1 MKKKLVSVA
10 ALVMALCLMLAACGS
25 TGGTTATPAPDTN
38 TSAPESAA
46 PDASAPEAGD
56 KLNANASLKMA
67 TGGTTGTYY
76 AFGGIIAGALEGA
89 VDGLSVTVHDS
100 GASKANI
107 YEIIDGEADLAF
119 AQNDV
124 TYYALTGTDL
134 FESDGA
140 QEGFSVLAGL
150 YPEVVQI
157 VASKDITDISQL
169 KGKKVSVGDAGS
181 GTEFNARQILG
192 AYGISF
198 DDISVQNLDFGNS
211 ATALKDGKIDAFF
224 TVAGA
229 PTTNIVDLC
238 TTTSI
243 NILGLDDE
251 HVAILQG
258 DYSFYTTYTIEANTY
273 NGVDYD
279 VNAVA
284 VTATLLVSNALD
296 NDTVYTVTK
305 ALFENADSMEHEKA
319 KYIDAEYA
327 VSGFD
332 DMPIHPGALQYYTEI
347 GVK

>member
-1 MKKKLVSVA
+1 MKKKLIVLM
-10 ALVMALCLMLAACGS
+10 ALVLVMSLALCACGS
-25 TGGTTATPAPDTN
+25 DGSQNAPAESSVPADS
-38 TSAPESAA
+38 SAPAA
-46 PDASAPEAGD
+46 SSGD
-56 KLNANASLKMA
+56 GSLSLDASLKMA

-76 AFGGIIAGALEGA
+76 AFGGIIAGELENA
-89 VDGLSVTVHDS
+89 ISGLSCTVHDS
-100 GASKANI
+100 GASKANV
-107 YEIIDGEADLAF
+107 YELIDGEADMAF

-124 TYYALTGTDL
+124 TYYAFTGTDL
-134 FESDGA
+134 FATDGA
-140 QEGFSVLAGL
+140 QTGFSVMAGL

-157 VASKDITDISQL
+157 VASEDITDISQL
-169 KGKKVSVGDAGS
+169 VGKKVSVGDAGS
-181 GTEFNARQILG
+181 GTEFNARQILE

-238 TTTSI
+238 TTTDV

-251 HVAILQG
+251 HVANLQSK
-258 DYSFYTTYTIEANTY
+258 YSFYTTYTIASGTY

-284 VTATLLVSNALD
+284 VTATMLVADTLSE
-296 NDTVYTVTK
+296 DTVYALTK
-305 ALFENADSMEHEKA
+305 ALFENADQMEHDKA
-319 KYIDAEYA
+319 SFLDPEYA

-332 DMPIHPGALQYYTEI
+332 DMPIHPGALKYYQEI

>member
-1 MKKKLVSVA
+1 MKKKFALIM
-10 ALVMALCLMLAACGS
+10 ALVLVMSLALCACGGS
-25 TGGTTATPAPDTN
+25 
-38 TSAPESAA
+38 SAPAASAA
-46 PDASAPEAGD
+46 PAESSAPADSAAPAADGD
-56 KLNANASLKMA
+56 KLSVDASLKMA

-76 AFGGIIAGALEGA
+76 AYGGIIAGELENA
-89 VDGLSVTVHDS
+89 IDGLSCTVHDS
-100 GASKANI
+100 GASKSNVF
-107 YEIIDGEADLAF
+107 ELIDGEADMAF

-124 TYYALTGTDL
+124 TYYAITGTDL
-134 FESDGA
+134 FASDGA
-140 QEGFSVLAGL
+140 QEGFSVMAGL

-169 KGKKVSVGDAGS
+169 VGKKVSVGDAGS
-181 GTEFNARQILG
+181 GTEFNARQILE

-238 TTTSI
+238 TTTTV

-251 HVAILQG
+251 HVAALQSK
-258 DYSFYTTYTIEANTY
+258 YSFYTTYTIESGTY
-273 NGVDYD
+273 TGVDYD

-284 VTATLLVSNALD
+284 VTATMLVADELSE
-296 NDTVYTVTK
+296 DTVYALTK
-305 ALFENADSMEHEKA
+305 ALFENADKMEHDKA
-319 KYIDAEYA
+319 KFLDPEYA

-332 DMPIHPGALQYYTEI
+332 DMPIHPGALKYYQEV